1 MREKAPPGVNLCRKA
16 ALEGAMRNPN
26 PITDSA
32 PAPVEAAAHLPP
44 PPVSLPR
51 PALYL
56 DMDGVLAPLADT
68 PEAVVPHPERT
79 AALRAVA
86 DRLQGRVA
94 IISGRT
100 IEEID
105 RIAEASA
112 TSASGVHGLERRRA
126 DGSLHRAEAAPEVRD
141 AVTAFENFARTR
153 PGIIVED
160 KAVSAGLHY
169 RGAPAEADSAMALA
183 SDLAKQ
189 TGLTLQAGN
198 LVVELKTPG
207 TSKGTALNA
216 FMKEPPFAGAVPVM
230 LGDDLTDEDG
240 FRAAE
245 ALGGFGVLVGPPRE
259 TAARHGL
266 PDVEA
271 VLAWLNAVEESE

>member
-1 MREKAPPGVNLCRKA
+1 MSISNL
-16 ALEGAMRNPN
+16 
-26 PITDSA
+26 ITDGA
-32 PAPVEAAAHLPP
+32 PAPLADASHLPP
-44 PPVSLPR
+44 PPTRLPR
-51 PALYL
+51 PALFL
-56 DMDGVLAPLADT
+56 DMDGVLAPLAET

-86 DRLQGRVA
+86 DRLDGRVA

-100 IEEID
+100 IAEID

-112 TSASGVHGLERRRA
+112 ASASGVHGLERRRA
-126 DGSLHRAEAAPEVRD
+126 DGSVHRAEAAPEVRD
-141 AVTAFENFARTR
+141 AVTAFEDFARTR

-169 RGAPAEADSAMALA
+169 RGAPTEAEAAMALA
-183 SDLAKQ
+183 SDLAEQ
-189 TGLTLQAGN
+189 TGLTMQAGN

-207 TSKGTALNA
+207 TSKGTALHA

-266 PDVEA
+266 PDVDA

>member
-1 MREKAPPGVNLCRKA
+1 MRISNL
-16 ALEGAMRNPN
+16 
-26 PITDSA
+26 ITDGASA
-32 PAPVEAAAHLPP
+32 PLEAVSHLPP
-44 PPVSLPR
+44 PPARLTR
-51 PALYL
+51 PALFL
-56 DMDGVLAPLADT
+56 DLDGVLAPLAET
-68 PEAVVPHPERT
+68 PDAVVPHPERT

-86 DRLQGRVA
+86 DRLNGRVA

-100 IEEID
+100 IAEID

-112 TSASGVHGLERRRA
+112 ASASGVHGLERRRA
-126 DGSLHRAEAAPEVRD
+126 DGSLHRAEPAPEVRD
-141 AVTAFENFARTR
+141 AVAAFEAFASTR
-153 PGIIVED
+153 PGVIVED

-169 RGAPAEADSAMALA
+169 RGAPTEADAAMALA
-183 SDLAKQ
+183 SDLAQ
-189 TGLTLQAGN
+189 RTGLTMQAGN

-207 TSKGTALNA
+207 TSKGTALRA
-216 FMKEPPFAGAVPVM
+216 FMTEPPFAGAVPVM

-245 ALGGFGVLVGPPRE
+245 ALGGFGVLVGPPRQ

-266 PDVEA
+266 PDVDA